1 MTSGLFIFPKLA
13 ACFLLFLRLT
23 VYLSISE
30 QRMIRRW
37 SWKLQKVPGQTVRL
51 LNIIR
56 LKSWTSEGLN
66 RSQTV
71 ALNVNC
77 RDQRQFKTQTPFYLK
92 HQDEFGSTLMQDT
105 FLWSPWFMIESKI
118 EESSKLISNNDFK
131 TGSMGYDYELQII
144 ESFPGSRSTQIKTAV
159 PNNRWSDSYSLIL
172 NSAIVDYCF
181 LSICVGK
188 SVGRSSP
195 EVE

>member
-1 MTSGLFIFPKLA
+1 
-13 ACFLLFLRLT
+13 
-23 VYLSISE
+23 
-30 QRMIRRW
+30 
-37 SWKLQKVPGQTVRL
+37 
-51 LNIIR
+51 
-56 LKSWTSEGLN
+56 
-66 RSQTV
+66 
-71 ALNVNC
+71 
-77 RDQRQFKTQTPFYLK
+77 
-92 HQDEFGSTLMQDT
+92 
-105 FLWSPWFMIESKI
+105 MIESKI

-159 PNNRWSDSYSLIL
+159 PNNRWSDSYSLIM
-172 NSAIVDYCF
+172 NWAIVDYCF